1 MELYRQGEHSTAELA
16 DLFGLVRS
24 TVYRAL
30 ERDRARGTQDRPLR
44 ATAPRRA
51 PRAHRAREGSLT
63 DILAVARRR
72 CQGARTSG
80 PAVASGASTARS
92 ALRICRAKAS

>member
-1 MELYRQGEHSTAELA
+1 MELYRQGEHSTAEFA

-63 DILAVARRR
+63 DILAVAATRAER

-80 PAVASGASTARS
+80 PAVASGASTAGAR
-92 ALRICRAKAS
+92 

>member
-1 MELYRQGEHSTAELA
+1 MELYRQGEHSTAEFA

-63 DILAVARRR
+63 DILAVAATRADVVREHAPPGRRLPRARRR
-72 CQGARTSG
+72 QGAR
-80 PAVASGASTARS
+80 
-92 ALRICRAKAS
+92 